1 MNSTP
6 NSLWQVPRVL
16 LIVHDHA
23 IRDSVVAALADEDYE
38 VVTTVHGAAA
48 LTRSVQ
54 WHPNLM
60 LLDLRVPA
68 TDRGASMARYRR
80 AAGPDV
86 AIIGLA
92 GFPVAD
98 VGVLAAQAGADAGLA
113 MPFDPDELRTL
124 VRWHL
129 SHHTSHRASDAQPVV
144 AAYGEARAGDGRGRV
159 AIVNALRRHAAQSER
174 HTPWM
179 TATDLAQGVG
189 AGVHDREFAA
199 DVQALYEAGIVR
211 LMSGGNA
218 GGGTF
223 YEAMLVPL
231 ASSFE

>member
-16 LIVHDHA
+16 LIVRDHG

-38 VVTTVHGAAA
+38 VAITAHGAAA

-60 LLDLRVPA
+60 LLDLRLPA

-98 VGVLAAQAGADAGLA
+98 VGILAAQAGADAGLA
-113 MPFDPDELRTL
+113 MPFAPDDLRTL

-129 SHHTSHRASDAQPVV
+129 SHHTSHRDPDAQPAVTSS
-144 AAYGEARAGDGRGRV
+144 GEATAGGGGRA
-159 AIVNALRRHAAQSER
+159 AIVDALRRHAAQSVR

-179 TATDLAQGVG
+179 TAADLAQGVG
-189 AGVHDREFAA
+189 AAGVHDLEFAA

-218 GGGTF
+218 GGSTF

-231 ASSFE
+231 PNTVE